1 MTSRYLSVCG
11 VSVEAL
17 DDRGDQSLVE
27 ELMDDFMA
35 LVASFSGRC
44 YRLGSKCDQQ
54 RLLDAA
60 S

>member
-1 MTSRYLSVCG
+1 
-11 VSVEAL
+11 L

-60 S
+60 SDRLAR